1 MKPIFILLSVV
12 VFLSFTRQH
21 NNVTRKE
28 PASSNQFFVK
38 QSGFDSSQSIRIINN
53 SSLKRLPGVIRDLS
67 ITLNKS
73 AFQIKE
79 LLNKNG
85 FAVDLSDVQGTGF
98 EVSASV
104 IYRHGDT
111 AYHMQLNSFNKKAS
125 GKALAATLIHE
136 IMHCVLLDMDK
147 YARMAD
153 KKSIGAGSFDSTLR
167 RRYNISRDEFFSLM
181 NSGEA
186 GQHELMYRLFYR
198 DMVSLLKQFA
208 KVHREPF
215 LDYRDPDFLVW
226 SGLQKTAEYE
236 KLSYEERREIE
247 TAILREKG
255 LYFP

>member
-1 MKPIFILLSVV
+1 
-12 VFLSFTRQH
+12 
-21 NNVTRKE
+21 
-28 PASSNQFFVK
+28 
-38 QSGFDSSQSIRIINN
+38 
-53 SSLKRLPGVIRDLS
+53 
-67 ITLNKS
+67 
-73 AFQIKE
+73 
-79 LLNKNG
+79 
-85 FAVDLSDVQGTGF
+85 
-98 EVSASV
+98 
-104 IYRHGDT
+104 
-111 AYHMQLNSFNKKAS
+111 MQLNSFNKKAS